1 MKNNNTR
8 KIDVIVILGG
18 GITAEGVLS
27 SATKERLDKLLK
39 TRDEMPLV
47 PIIVSGCRSG
57 FMKVAPSTTE
67 AKEMKKYLVK
77 HGIESRLIITESE
90 SLDTISN
97 AIFTRRI
104 VERHLNWKKILLITS
119 NWHMERALWVFKK
132 ILGKGY
138 QIVPL
143 SVASGK
149 KIKEQRKNY
158 EKYLLNIAKGFLK
171 NAQIDSKK
179 LIGVLRTDHPF
190 YSKSKKAQEL
200 LKAIAIHKEKIS
212 A

>member
-57 FMKVAPSTTE
+57 FMKVAPSITE

-171 NAQIDSKK
+171 NTQIDSKE

-200 LKAIAIHKEKIS
+200 LKAIAIHKEKMS